1 MKLFSHYAL
10 LLLGVLS
17 LSACGG
23 SGVSSTIYPKAF
35 ENIEEL
41 RKIHSA
47 ILESMGDQSSKVDEV
62 TFNIDNPA
70 DKGNSGD
77 AYLYIMADMQDP
89 GNPKQLLRQQFH
101 GELGYWMAPQEVTV
115 TVHGSDEEKASFR
128 LEESLFDF
136 AALVSPETLHKV
148 VMAAFAEGNTE
159 PDEFT
164 YRYVQYVGI
173 DAEGYNVTVKGK
185 LASND
190 QIIDDSYDFDFE
202 GNIIP

>member
-1 MKLFSHYAL
+1 MKLFSHYAF

-23 SGVSSTIYPKAF
+23 SGVSSTIDPKAF
-35 ENIEEL
+35 EDLAEL
-41 RKIHSA
+41 QKIHGA
-47 ILESMGDQSSKVDEV
+47 ILESMGDQASKVDEV

-89 GNPKQLLRQQFH
+89 NNPKQLIRQQFH
-101 GELGYWMAPQEVTV
+101 GELGYWMAAQEVTV
-115 TVHGSDEEKASFR
+115 TVQGSDEEKASFQ
-128 LEESLFDF
+128 LEDSLFDF
-136 AALVSPETLHKV
+136 GALVSPESLHKV
-148 VMAAFAEGNTE
+148 IMAAFEEGNTE
-159 PDEFT
+159 PDKFT

-173 DAEGYNVTVKGK
+173 DAEGYSITVKGK

-190 QIIDDSYDFDFE
+190 QMLDDTYNFDFE
-202 GNIIP
+202 GNML